1 MKSVDV
7 RVEHSPRTLKCL
19 RGSFDLVQKHT
30 IKWILKEPYKSYSDE
45 EFLTNKRKLDLL
57 PIKFK
62 FLLEDLLLFFKIVN
76 NKVNIKLPNYVSR
89 IEPHDVK
96 KIIIT
101 RSSKATAEGS
111 DKSKFKC
118 KLVPI

>member
-45 EFLTNKRKLDLL
+45 EFLTNQRKLELL
-57 PIKFK
+57 PMKFK
-62 FLLEDLLLFFKIVN
+62 FLHADLVLFFKIVN

-96 KIIIT
+96 KIT